1 MVKRFLYIIFL
12 FGLLSGGSFAQ
23 SEIKVK
29 AYTDSVDFLLGD
41 MIKFTIE
48 VEREE
53 GISVTPPLLVDSLK
67 NLELQRMDRGALTKN
82 GDIVSQKFI
91 YYLMGF
97 DSTDVTLGP
106 FPVEYYAT
114 DSTNKKVVYTDP
126 VYIVVRTL
134 DVDPQGE
141 IQDVKAPVTIPF
153 NILIVLIIFAVILV
167 LAIVGYFIYRY
178 YKKKNQ
184 LAAGTVKQKVVIP
197 PHKEALQLLRKLEDS
212 KLWQQGEIKEYHSRI
227 TFIIRDY
234 IEKRFSIPAMEVTSS
249 ELLGM
254 LQHKNEFQSIY
265 DKLSDF
271 LSNADMVKFAKFEP
285 MPSVN
290 EEMMQQAYEFVNS
303 TKPEEI
309 TPEVKNAD

>member
-1 MVKRFLYIIFL
+1 MVKQFLYIIL
-12 FGLLSGGSFAQ
+12 LLGLLSGISFAQ
-23 SEIKVK
+23 GEIKVK
-29 AYTDSVDFLLGD
+29 AYTDSVDFLIGD
-41 MIKFTIE
+41 IIKYTIE
-48 VEREE
+48 VARKEE
-53 GISVTPPLLVDSLK
+53 VKVISPILADSLTE
-67 NLELQRMDRGALTKN
+67 LELQRMDMGRLTKK
-82 GDIVSQKFI
+82 GDLVSQEYI

-106 FPVEYYAT
+106 FPVEYYSA
-114 DSTNKKVVYTDP
+114 DSSDKKVVYTDP
-126 VYIVVRTL
+126 VYIVVRTM
-134 DVDPQGE
+134 DVDPEGE

-153 NILIVLIIFAVILV
+153 NFIIVLLIIVAVII
-167 LAIVGYFIYRY
+167 LAVIGYFIYHY
-178 YKKKNQ
+178 YKKTQ
-184 LAAGTVKQKVVIP
+184 RVDGTVKQKIAIP
-197 PHKEALQLLRKLEDS
+197 PHKEALQLLRKLEEE

-249 ELLGM
+249 ELLDM
-254 LQHKNEFQSIY
+254 LKHKTEFQSIY

-290 EEMMQQAYEFVNS
+290 EEMMQQSYEFVNS
-303 TKPEEI
+303 TKPAEV